1 MNKGT
6 VLEIQKKSILLLT
19 RDGRFVKCTKKQGS
33 YAIGQEIIF
42 TEEELLPNR
51 TPLFS
56 SPFLKPIFIL
66 ICCFLISSLFF
77 YDGEQDKVMA
87 YVSVDI
93 NPSVEA
99 SVDSNLRVLRLEAYN
114 AEGKQILKELT
125 DWQKQP
131 LSDVIEQV
139 INQCQLDGY
148 LRKGTQ
154 VALTSVVA
162 DNNKAFQ
169 QKLGP
174 VLQTVRT
181 KYAKESVSI
190 VHQEGTIQMR
200 ENAKESNMSTGTYMK
215 KEKTEKSPLL
225 IPKAPSPSEEQHDSD
240 TQEETEKEQVKKEKE
255 SSYQDNKHGEPIK
268 QNKEQLSQTNKA
280 EKQIKQNHEPSSQT
294 DKHKEPI
301 KQNNGQ
307 LSQTNKAEKQIKQNH
322 EQSSQTDKH
331 KEPIKQNNGQLP
343 QTNKAEKQIKQ
354 NHEQSSQTD
363 KHEKPIKQYNKQP
376 SQQNNDKEAG
386 EKRA

>member
-1 MNKGT
+1 M
-6 VLEIQKKSILLLT
+6 LEIQKKNILLLT

-125 DWQKQP
+125 NWQKQP

-169 QKLGP
+169 QKLEP

-225 IPKAPSPSEEQHDSD
+225 IPKAPSPSAERHDSG
-240 TQEETEKEQVKKEKE
+240 TPEETEKEQVKKEKE
-255 SSYQDNKHGEPIK
+255 SSYHDNKHGEPIK
-268 QNKEQLSQTNKA
+268 QNKEQLSQTN
-280 EKQIKQNHEPSSQT
+280 
-294 DKHKEPI
+294 
-301 KQNNGQ
+301 
-307 LSQTNKAEKQIKQNH
+307 
-322 EQSSQTDKH
+322 KH

-354 NHEQSSQTD
+354 NHEQPSQTD
-363 KHEKPIKQYNKQP
+363 KREKPIKQNNKQP